1 MTQSRLATVAASLDT
16 TIQPFDQLFGRP
28 TCLLRCTSDCGP
40 ERDRSD
46 VAVVFATQWTTE
58 SIDTALV
65 LPDGQDL
72 LIAAVANANPRTIV
86 VLETGGPVLM
96 PWAPKVPFGHGLSYS
111 TFSASDLVAKVN
123 GLGIDV
129 SLTWKNTGSV
139 WGRDVAQV
147 YAARAGWESNK
158 RLVWNDFLGSCCE
171 RARVASGG
179 HPRGESP
186 ALGPALTEPEAP
198 PIRFSARA
206 ASGGAAVRPKGR
218 PPRRRLREA
227 RAQQERCD
235 SRSPLF
241 RRGRGRTIDRPWSLP
256 SRRRSPGRCP
266 HCPNR
271 STALRH

>member
-158 RLVWNDFLGSCCE
+158 RLVGYE
-171 RARVASGG
+171 EV
-179 HPRGESP
+179 E
-186 ALGPALTEPEAP
+186 LGPGEQTTIHLKVDPRLLATFRTEVRSWEIAAGDVEV
-198 PIRFSARA
+198 FAGTTSLDRA
-206 ASGGAAVRPKGR
+206 VSVHVSHPGAT
-218 PPRRRLREA
+218 LEA
-227 RAQQERCD
+227 RA
-235 SRSPLF
+235 
-241 RRGRGRTIDRPWSLP
+241 
-256 SRRRSPGRCP
+256 P
-266 HCPNR
+266 HSAQP
-271 STALRH
+271 